1 MVLATSEYQRDH
13 YRTCEP
19 GLCCVCGM
27 CASPAVER
35 THTHTHTHTHTPSL
49 HPSTASEIHQQ
60 THSSPSPS
68 RPLLQTTGSAQ
79 HRDTLQGSWGWGC
92 IMPPLTARRHLYLVY
107 VCGPGHPILSP
118 SVCYP
123 EKKSINPKPSTSAAV
138 FSTGPVPSLVHRDPL
153 GVWSDCP

>member
-1 MVLATSEYQRDH
+1 MPHLNIKEIT
-13 YRTCEP
+13 T
-19 GLCCVCGM
+19 GLVSQAYAVCVACV
-27 CASPAVER
+27 PPPQWRE
-35 THTHTHTHTHTPSL
+35 HTHTHTHTPSL

-107 VCGPGHPILSP
+107 VCGPGHPILGP
-118 SVCYP
+118 Q
-123 EKKSINPKPSTSAAV
+123 
-138 FSTGPVPSLVHRDPL
+138 TGPAMFTKKGGLYLSIYFTRQGQVCQPPQPEPGGTAKH
-153 GVWSDCP
+153 